1 MEAQQLEA
9 QHRAV
14 LATVAQIV
22 DPERIAHRDRTE
34 LISACRT
41 LADWLR
47 QYVEIAAEQSAEIK
61 RLTAADL
68 LPRESDASVARSSER
83 DSSA

>member
-1 MEAQQLEA
+1 MES

-14 LATVAQIV
+14 LATVAALV
-22 DPERIAHRDRTE
+22 EPESIARRDRSE

-47 QYVEIAAEQSAEIK
+47 QYVEIAAEQSVEIQ
-61 RLTAADL
+61 RLTRASEEGATAETSA
-68 LPRESDASVARSSER
+68 RDAPQGLNSSTP
-83 DSSA
+83 